1 MPAWLA
7 VGIGGF
13 LGAIARFQ
21 IGEWLNDWSQQRFG
35 RVYPA
40 GTFAVNMLGC
50 LLIGVLMMLF
60 LDKQLSDRARL
71 IWITG
76 CLGSLTTFSTFG
88 FETVALIREEKAL
101 LAVLNITANVVIGL
115 LAVAIGIALARLA
128 LR

>member
-21 IGEWLNDWSQQRFG
+21 IG
-35 RVYPA
+35 VP
-40 GTFAVNMLGC
+40 
-50 LLIGVLMMLF
+50 MMLF